1 MTIDT
6 VNKKM
11 KGALAQMMK
20 AAPTDMAV
28 TIFGAKGVGKSRCAR
43 IIHENSERE
52 AKPFVT
58 VSCGDRDIDSSFK
71 SAEDGTLFFCDFNT
85 YPEAQQS
92 EISEYLRA
100 SASRCRLITS
110 SAESLEKFRRR
121 YSFSEDLY
129 HKLSV
134 IQIKIPSLEERKDDF
149 PLLVKDLSAEIS
161 GWLHKKEAV
170 FSGEV
175 LKKLSARNWPNNIAE
190 LKNVLFFLL
199 NNAKTLEILECDI
212 PIISISSSK
221 REASLNNEL
230 YRVSADLIAFA
241 KERGIFDV
249 AAEYEKLLL
258 FPLFKAAL
266 DATKNNKTKS
276 AELLGMNRNTFR
288 TKLKSLSSQ
297 SD

>member
-1 MTIDT
+1 MTIIDT

-11 KGALAQMMK
+11 KGAIAQMMK
-20 AAPTDMAV
+20 AAPTNMAV
-28 TIFGAKGVGKSRCAR
+28 TIFGAKGTGKSRCAR
-43 IIHENSERE
+43 IIHENSGRE

-58 VSCGDRDIDSSFK
+58 MNREDK
-71 SAEDGTLFFCDFNT
+71 NAERFFEFAGDGTLFFCDFNT

-92 EISEYLRA
+92 EISEYLR
-100 SASRCRLITS
+100 SNVCRCRLITS
-110 SAESLEKFRRR
+110 SAESLEKSRRR

-134 IQIKIPSLEERKDDF
+134 IQIKVPSLEERKDDL
-149 PLLVKDLSAEIS
+149 PLLIKELSAEIS
-161 GWLHKKEAV
+161 GWLHKTEAV
-170 FSGEV
+170 FSDEV
-175 LKKLSARNWPNNIAE
+175 LEKLSARNWPNNIAE
-190 LKNVLFFLL
+190 LKNVLFILL
-199 NNAKTLEILECDI
+199 NSEKTLEILECEI
-212 PIISISSSK
+212 PIISSSK

-288 TKLKSLSSQ
+288 MKLKSLSSQ